1 MELSVTN
8 RNLQFVDDP
17 LFQEGN
23 EIVARFGYVWRFF
36 SVVPTSR
43 SERRH
48 FGLSGAGRLR
58 PEWRRW
64 PQILF
69 WGKGIGLPV
78 ELCFKGNGRDGSQLE
93 FGFHIVTS
101 GWTDRMGRCGCRK
114 NSPNGAGA
122 EFADTHN
129 RLSFRCQSVV
139 WFLTLRPGVVP
150 GPVARTYG
158 GRRRMSGGRRTLIQ
172 TGGGKSI
179 SGRAVRTLECSRP
192 STARVPATPENCRF
206 GSTY

>member
-1 MELSVTN
+1 MAANITREITSIVFEDNEEELDVMELSVTN

-101 GWTDRMGRCGCRK
+101 RWTGPD
-114 NSPNGAGA
+114 
-122 EFADTHN
+122 
-129 RLSFRCQSVV
+129 
-139 WFLTLRPGVVP
+139 
-150 GPVARTYG
+150 GPVW
-158 GRRRMSGGRRTLIQ
+158 M
-172 TGGGKSI
+172 
-179 SGRAVRTLECSRP
+179 P
-192 STARVPATPENCRF
+192 
-206 GSTY
+206 